1 MTDMNPF
8 DFLIV
13 QPVFNVLVLIYGLL
27 PGNDFGIALILF
39 TILVR
44 LAMWP
49 LIKKQLHQT
58 KVMRDMQPEL
68 KRIKKKTK
76 GNKQLEAQLMMELY
90 RERGVN
96 PFSSIGILLVQL
108 PIFIAL
114 FQVVNIITTQR
125 DRIGAFTYDAFEQI
139 PAVKAIISNPDGFN
153 ETLLGLINLAQVAI
167 SSSGLY
173 LPAVLLAVLAA
184 IFQYIQSKQITPEP
198 TEKKRLRDM
207 LKEQAAGKEVDQ
219 SEISAALSSRMIILL
234 PFITL
239 VISLYLPGALV
250 LYFAVSSIVAVIQ
263 QYFVLRQDVE
273 EMEQIADSTQP
284 VTKSPKNKS
293 AAERAKQATPAEVV
307 EQSDSVQK
315 TKPQKKRKGK
325 KRR

>member
-1 MTDMNPF
+1 MNIF

-27 PGNDFGIALILF
+27 PGNDFGLALILF

-44 LAMWP
+44 LVMWP

-58 KVMRDMQPEL
+58 KVMRQLQPEL
-68 KRIKKKTK
+68 KKIKVRTK

-96 PFSSIGILLVQL
+96 PFSSIGMLVVQL

-125 DRIGAFTYDAFEQI
+125 DRIASFTYDAFERI
-139 PAVKAIISNPDGFN
+139 PAVNAIISNPDGFN
-153 ETLLGLINLAQVAI
+153 ETLLGFINLAQRAI
-167 SSSGLY
+167 SNEGFY
-173 LPAVLLAVLAA
+173 IPVFALAVLAA
-184 IFQYIQSKQITPEP
+184 VFQYIQSKQITPQQ

-207 LKEQAAGKEVDQ
+207 MKEQAAGKEVDQ
-219 SEISAALSSRMIILL
+219 AEISAALSNKMILLL
-234 PFITL
+234 PFVTL

-263 QYFVLRQDVE
+263 QYYVLREDAE
-273 EMEQIADSTQP
+273 EMDKLADTVP
-284 VTKSPKNKS
+284 ATKPKPSK
-293 AAERAKQATPAEVV
+293 KATPAAKRAETAVEAEVV
-307 EQSDSVQK
+307 NPTPPK
-315 TKPQKKRKGK
+315 KAAKKRKGK